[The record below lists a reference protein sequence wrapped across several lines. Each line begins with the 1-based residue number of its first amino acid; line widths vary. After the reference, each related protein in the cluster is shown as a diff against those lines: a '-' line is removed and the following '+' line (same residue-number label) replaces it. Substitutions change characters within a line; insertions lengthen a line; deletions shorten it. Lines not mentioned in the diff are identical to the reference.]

1 MLCLIFFTGTKIVIS
16 RHRFSLYIQA
26 VLQFV
31 FLFFH
36 QALYIIASLIELSN
50 VFIKKQLTF
59 TICLPKKPAIPFKN
73 TFELIIFSQSCR
85 VINVQAKNM
94 RLYKKTNNQFH
105 IYFHEF
111 HYNSKITL
119 RISET
124 GTTSL
129 DDRFQFEPLPEETK
143 LHWLSSC
150 RRDF

>member
-1 MLCLIFFTGTKIVIS
+1 MLCLIFFTGMKIVIS
-16 RHRFSLYIQA
+16 RDRFSLYIQA

-36 QALYIIASLIELSN
+36 QALYITASLIELN
-50 VFIKKQLTF
+50 NFFIKKQLTF
-59 TICLPKKPAIPFKN
+59 TICVPKKPAIPFKN

-85 VINVQAKNM
+85 LINVQAKNM
-94 RLYKKTNNQFH
+94 RLYKRNNQFH

-111 HYNSKITL
+111 YYNSKITL